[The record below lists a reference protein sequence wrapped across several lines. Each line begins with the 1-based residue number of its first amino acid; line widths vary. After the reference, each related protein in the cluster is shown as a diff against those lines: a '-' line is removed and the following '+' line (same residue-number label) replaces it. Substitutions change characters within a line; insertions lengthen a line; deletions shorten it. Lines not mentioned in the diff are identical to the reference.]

1 MKASELRQL
10 SAEDLMQKEK
20 SLKKEL
26 FDLNVKKRLGGL
38 EQTARIR
45 SLRRDIARIFTV
57 LRERELEKVAHGKET
72 K

>member
-10 SAEDLMQKEK
+10 SAEDLIQKEK
-20 SLKKEL
+20 ALKKEL

-38 EQTARIR
+38 EKTARIR

-57 LRERELEKVAHGKET
+57 LRERELEKVGHGQET